1 MRAVEEAPRG
11 VLHLRSGRG
20 RFEVARARPS
30 PALADLVEHFWL
42 VSWDLRGRDPHLQHT
57 LPHPGVHLVAEP
69 EHSGIQGVLTG
80 RFSRRLEGAGRA
92 FGVRFRPAGFQPFL
106 GAPVAV
112 LTDRRVPVAEVFGP
126 DGDRLV
132 ARLLAAGDQTGRVA
146 AAEAFLLARRP
157 APDPAVALVNR
168 VVDRIMTDR
177 EITRVGDVADRAG
190 VGTRRLQRL
199 FATYVGSA
207 PSGSSA
213 GPASTRRSSA
223 WTRGTTS
230 TWASWP
236 ASSATSTRPTSPAT
250 SATPSAAHPP
260 PTPRP
265 RAAVAQRSERAS
277 SSSRSICSCMP
288 PSIPDSRMASRT
300 CRLGVRASSER
311 VVRPS
316 TSEKVTSLTAGSGSG
331 APGISKT
338 SVCTIRSPGTISW
351 YSPEKATSN
360 PPLATIT

>member
-1 MRAVEEAPRG
+1 
-11 VLHLRSGRG
+11 VLHLRGGRG

-30 PALADLVEHFWL
+30 PALAELVEHFWL

-57 LPHPGVHLVAEP
+57 LPHPGVHLVAEPDHSGIQGVLTGRFSRRLEGAGRAFGVRFRPAGFQPFLGAPVAVLTDRRVPVAEP

-132 ARLLAAGDQTGRVA
+132 ARLLAAGDQARRVA

-157 APDPAVALVNR
+157 APDPSMALVNR
-168 VVDRIMTDR
+168 VVDQIMADR

-199 FATYVGSA
+199 FATYVGVS
-207 PSGSSA
+207 PKWVI
-213 GPASTRRSSA
+213 RRA
-223 WTRGTTS
+223 RLHEAVERLDEGEDLDL
-230 TWASWP
+230 AFL
-236 ASSATSTRPTSPAT
+236 ARELGYFDQ
-250 SATPSAAHPP
+250 AHFARDFRDAVGRP
-260 PTPRP
+260 PTAYA
-265 RAAVAQRSERAS
+265 RAERGGRSAE
-277 SSSRSICSCMP
+277 
-288 PSIPDSRMASRT
+288 
-300 CRLGVRASSER
+300 
-311 VVRPS
+311 
-316 TSEKVTSLTAGSGSG
+316 
-331 APGISKT
+331 
-338 SVCTIRSPGTISW
+338 
-351 YSPEKATSN
+351 
-360 PPLATIT
+360 